1 MATSYITVTQYLN
14 QKIDIH
20 TIHRVSEA
28 YSSFRCTHLYV
39 HSVFCLTSQWFRVRF
54 NKHWLKVHM
63 RHCHITHIS
72 LFSWS
77 SHQPLQEMNALF
89 FLSMMNSSKLLRSS
103 VTFPRPPRKW
113 PDSRVQCSQCLLPG
127 PSASAAPRPLLSCTL
142 FNSLPEADLGFV
154 GPPSF

>member
-1 MATSYITVTQYLN
+1 MTTSYITVTQYLN

-39 HSVFCLTSQWFRVRF
+39 HVSILSSAWPHSGSVRF

-77 SHQPLQEMNALF
+77 SHQPLQEVNALF
-89 FLSMMNSSKLLRSS
+89 FLSMMNSSKLLKSL

-113 PDSRVQCSQCLLPG
+113 PDSESSVH
-127 PSASAAPRPLLSCTL
+127 SASCLVLQPLLHHGLCYYALCSIHCLRPTSAL
-142 FNSLPEADLGFV
+142 
-154 GPPSF
+154 